1 MCFLD
6 GWSVQLMD
14 NPQQVNTFQLVN
26 AQLGTMYKFRT
37 GSTQMTSLW
46 VTSLRRIASAMQ
58 QHQHEEKAIPVN
70 LMSFE

>member
-6 GWSVQLMD
+6 GWAVQLVD

-26 AQLGTMYKFRT
+26 SQLGTVYKFRT
-37 GSTQMTSLW
+37 GSPQMTSMWL
-46 VTSLRRIASAMQ
+46 TSLRRIANAIN
-58 QHQHEEKAIPVN
+58 QHEEKVLPVN